1 MKVNTHGLL
10 LLQLTVFENDSC
22 VRCVMYVR
30 CVRYVLHALYVRP
43 GMYAAYGVLPMLFEV
58 DPLKSPEKWP

>member
-1 MKVNTHGLL
+1 
-10 LLQLTVFENDSC
+10 VFENDSC